1 MRVVGL
7 TTDTQTSF
15 RFVDNNS
22 KKKKKN
28 KNVIIIRRA
37 KRKKTM
43 ASLNSSKVSDRR
55 DDKIVI
61 LGAGLQGLASAYF
74 LIKRGCTDVTI
85 IERSDKIA
93 PAASGKAGGFL
104 AGEWGDSNTK
114 ELHEK
119 SFKLHE
125 ELAKELHIES
135 FRKIRTLSVQ
145 AGANGLADP
154 LVTWLDGDIQQ
165 NSILDTDTAQVTPAE
180 LAQKL
185 HDFATKNGLKTLY
198 NTECTGIRFKNDHND
213 DITPVVVD
221 GVHIKTS
228 NSEKTMTIDAKCCV
242 IALGPWTT
250 RASDWFPNA
259 HFPMTGIKSTS
270 IVFEASEQVLKEPAA
285 LFCAEDSRFGTHLEV
300 YPRSDGSVY
309 LCGIGGS
316 DYVEAERLAPGGD
329 CESAD
334 LILADPSR
342 VQAAWDAFKS
352 MSPTIGSS
360 APILS
365 QACMRPCAPDAL
377 PMIGYVPNVD
387 GAIIASAHNCWGILW
402 SPITGQIVSEL
413 ILEGESSCCDIRNF
427 TPSRFAKKA
436 TAGRG
441 RQKVNQPIGE
451 QW

>member
-1 MRVVGL
+1 
-7 TTDTQTSF
+7 
-15 RFVDNNS
+15 
-22 KKKKKN
+22 
-28 KNVIIIRRA
+28 
-37 KRKKTM
+37 
-43 ASLNSSKVSDRR
+43 
-55 DDKIVI
+55 
-61 LGAGLQGLASAYF
+61 
-74 LIKRGCTDVTI
+74 
-85 IERSDKIA
+85 
-93 PAASGKAGGFL
+93 
-104 AGEWGDSNTK
+104 
-114 ELHEK
+114 
-119 SFKLHE
+119 
-125 ELAKELHIES
+125 
-135 FRKIRTLSVQ
+135 
-145 AGANGLADP
+145 
-154 LVTWLDGDIQQ
+154 
-165 NSILDTDTAQVTPAE
+165 
-180 LAQKL
+180 
-185 HDFATKNGLKTLY
+185 
-198 NTECTGIRFKNDHND
+198 
-213 DITPVVVD
+213 
-221 GVHIKTS
+221 
-228 NSEKTMTIDAKCCV
+228 
-242 IALGPWTT
+242 
-250 RASDWFPNA
+250 
-259 HFPMTGIKSTS
+259 MTGIKSTS